1 MHSFYFST
9 QSKSGAVQPSVFAA
23 KEPPER
29 FSLSDRGQILRS
41 VGRRGSGD
49 GASTSVVGPHVSS
62 NLGDLRSAADLAW
75 LRRNAAVE
83 TVDGPVVR
91 VADLFSGC
99 GAMSL
104 GFAEAC
110 RALGFRFESAA
121 VYDID
126 ATALSVYA
134 STFGLQHPNPVDLGA
149 TLQGDLDA
157 RCTPA
162 EEALVRQA
170 GAIDVVLA
178 GPPCQGHSTLNNV
191 TRHADPKNELYFLVA
206 RYAKLVKPEWV
217 LIENVPAVRKDRSGV
232 VRRTADALESLGYWV
247 ADGIVDLW
255 AIGVP
260 QTRRRH
266 VLVAQS
272 ETRGPLL
279 ELDDL
284 VSPYHTRPRSVAWA
298 IEDLVDVEAR
308 VGVDALK
315 TPDPVTQARID
326 YLFDHNLF
334 DLPDHMR
341 PDCHRKKSH
350 TYQSVY
356 GRMNWQEP
364 APTITSGYDTM
375 GRGRFVHPKRRRT
388 ITAHEA
394 ARLQFIPDFV
404 DFSGVVERSGLGKL
418 IGNAVPPKLSYVLG
432 LELMR

>member
-1 MHSFYFST
+1 MHSLYFTT
-9 QSKSGAVQPSVFAA
+9 QTKSDALQPSVFGA

-29 FSLSDRGQILRS
+29 FSLDDRGQILRS
-41 VGRRGSGD
+41 VGRRCSGD
-49 GASTSVVGPHVSS
+49 GVSTSVVGPLVSS

-75 LRRNAAVE
+75 LRRKQSIE
-83 TVDGPVVR
+83 TVDGSVVR

-126 ATALSVYA
+126 PTALRVYA
-134 STFGLQHPNPVDLGA
+134 AAFGLQHADPVDLGV
-149 TLQGDLDA
+149 TLQGDLNAD
-157 RCTPA
+157 CTPT
-162 EEALVRQA
+162 EEALVRRA
-170 GAIDVVLA
+170 GAVDVVLA
-178 GPPCQGHSTLNNV
+178 GPPCQGHSTLNNR

-206 RYAKLVKPEWV
+206 RYAKLMRPKWI

-232 VRRTADALESLGYWV
+232 VQRTADALESLGYWV

-255 AIGVP
+255 AIGVA

-272 ETRGPLL
+272 EALGPLL
-279 ELDDL
+279 DVDDL
-284 VSPYHTRPRSVAWA
+284 VSPYHTRPRPVSWA
-298 IEDLVDVEAR
+298 IEDLLDV
-308 VGVDALK
+308 GSSSSVDALK

-364 APTITSGYDTM
+364 APTLTSGYDTM

-404 DFSGVVERSGLGKL
+404 DFSGVVERSGLAKL

>member
-1 MHSFYFST
+1 MHSLYFST
-9 QSKSGAVQPSVFAA
+9 QSKSGPAQPSVFAA

-29 FSLSDRGQILRS
+29 FSLSDQGQVLRS
-41 VGRRGSGD
+41 VARRGSGD
-49 GASTSVVGPHVSS
+49 GVSTSVVGPLVST

-75 LRRNAAVE
+75 LRRKAGVD

-134 STFGLQHPNPVDLGA
+134 STFGVQNPNPVDLGA
-149 TLQGDLDA
+149 TLQGDLNA
-157 RCTPA
+157 GCTPA
-162 EEALVRQA
+162 EEELVRQA
-170 GAIDVVLA
+170 GTIDVVLA

-255 AIGVP
+255 SIGVP

-284 VSPYHTRPRSVAWA
+284 VNPYHTRPRSVAWA
-298 IEDLVDVEAR
+298 IEDLVDAGPR

-356 GRMNWQEP
+356 GRMSWQEP

-404 DFSGVVERSGLGKL
+404 DFSGVIERSSLGKL

-432 LELMR
+432 VELMR

>member
-1 MHSFYFST
+1 MHSLYFAQT
-9 QSKSGAVQPSVFAA
+9 KSGAVQPSVFAA
-23 KEPPER
+23 NEPPER
-29 FSLSDRGQILRS
+29 FSLDQRGQIVRS
-41 VGRRGSGD
+41 VARRDAGD
-49 GASTSVVGPHVSS
+49 QPSTTVVGPLVGS
-62 NLGDLRSAADLAW
+62 NTGDLRSAADLAW
-75 LRRNAAVE
+75 LCRKEAPPPA
-83 TVDGPVVR
+83 DGPAVR

-99 GAMSL
+99 GGMSL
-104 GFAEAC
+104 GLAEAC

-126 ATALSVYA
+126 ATALRVYA
-134 STFGLQHPNPVDLGA
+134 AAFGLPQPEPVDLDT
-149 TLQGDLDA
+149 TLQPDLNA
-157 RCTPA
+157 ACTQA
-162 EEALVRQA
+162 EEELVRRA
-170 GAIDVVLA
+170 GAVDVILA
-178 GPPCQGHSTLNNV
+178 GPPCQGHSTLNNR

-206 RYAKLVKPEWV
+206 RYAKLVRPKWILV
-217 LIENVPAVRKDRSGV
+217 ENVPAVRSDRSGV
-232 VRRTADALESLGYWV
+232 VQRTAEALEALGYWV
-247 ADGIVDLW
+247 AHGIIDLW

-266 VLVAQS
+266 VLVAQT
-272 ETRGPLL
+272 ETIGPLPG
-279 ELDDL
+279 LDDL
-284 VSPYHTRPRSVAWA
+284 VTPYATRARPVAWA
-298 IEDLVDVEAR
+298 IEDLLDVTSR
-308 VGVDALK
+308 DRLDAVK

-356 GRMNWQEP
+356 GRMSWLEA
-364 APTITSGYDTM
+364 APTITSGYETM

-404 DFSGVVERSGLGKL
+404 DFSIVVERSSFGRL

-432 LELMR
+432 LELLR

>member
-1 MHSFYFST
+1 M
-9 QSKSGAVQPSVFAA
+9 
-23 KEPPER
+23 
-29 FSLSDRGQILRS
+29 S
-41 VGRRGSGD
+41 VG
-49 GASTSVVGPHVSS
+49 
-62 NLGDLRSAADLAW
+62 L
-75 LRRNAAVE
+75 
-83 TVDGPVVR
+83 
-91 VADLFSGC
+91 
-99 GAMSL
+99 
-104 GFAEAC
+104 AEAC

-126 ATALSVYA
+126 ATALRVYA
-134 STFGLQHPNPVDLGA
+134 AAFGLPQPEPVDLSTALQPDLNA
-149 TLQGDLDA
+149 T
-157 RCTPA
+157 CTQT
-162 EEALVRQA
+162 EEELLRRA
-170 GAIDVVLA
+170 GTIDVVLA
-178 GPPCQGHSTLNNV
+178 GPPCQGHSTLNNR

-206 RYAKLVKPEWV
+206 RYAKLVMPKWIM
-217 LIENVPAVRKDRSGV
+217 IENVPAVRSDRSGV
-232 VRRTADALESLGYWV
+232 VQRTAEALEALGYWV

-266 VLVAQS
+266 VLVAQV
-272 ETRGPLL
+272 ETTGPLSA
-279 ELDDL
+279 LDDL
-284 VSPYHTRPRSVAWA
+284 VAPYATRARPVAWA
-298 IEDLVDVEAR
+298 IEDLLDVTSR
-308 VGVDALK
+308 DGLDAVK

-356 GRMNWQEP
+356 GRMSWLEA
-364 APTITSGYDTM
+364 APTITSGYETM

-404 DFSGVVERSGLGKL
+404 DFSIVVERSSFGRL

-432 LELMR
+432 LELLR